1 VVEEAGIEELP
12 DHRAYVHVD
21 VANAFAP
28 QTREDLERF
37 ALEEGLAV
45 PRRNHP
51 VREHRA
57 TLPGVR
63 PAPLWGDW
71 GVPEAELELL
81 PVDMTGLRAVEL
93 GCGTGY
99 VSAWMVRRGAA
110 GTGIDASPQQL
121 ATARRLAQAHGVSL
135 GLVHGDAEATPFE
148 DGSFDFAISEYG
160 AATWCEPYA
169 WIPEAYRLLRPGG
182 RLVFLG
188 MHPVALLCSP
198 ADGSG
203 PLASSLQ
210 RPYFGLHRVDR
221 TRAEVDPGGPGF
233 NLPIATWFA
242 LFRQVGFVVEHFR
255 EPRPPADS
263 PAVSPHATVAWA
275 RSWPAE
281 QVWKLRRPG

>member
-1 VVEEAGIEELP
+1 MNGPARPEAHVEENERYWDGMAQGWVASGERRWELE
-12 DHRAYVHVD
+12 
-21 VANAFAP
+21 AP
-28 QTREDLERF
+28 I
-37 ALEEGLAV
+37 
-45 PRRNHP
+45 
-51 VREHRA
+51 
-57 TLPGVR
+57 
-63 PAPLWGDW
+63 WGNW

-99 VSAWMVRRGAA
+99 VSAWMARRGAA
-110 GTGIDASPQQL
+110 VTGIDASQQQL
-121 ATARRLAQAHGVSL
+121 ATARRLAQAHGVPL
-135 GLVHGDAEATPFE
+135 ELVHGNAEATPFE

-160 AATWCEPYA
+160 AATWCDPYA
-169 WIPEAYRLLRPGG
+169 WIPEAYRLLRPAG

-203 PLASSLQ
+203 PLATSLE
-210 RPYFGLHRVDR
+210 RPYFGLHRVDW
-221 TRAEVDPGGPGF
+221 TRAEVDPAGVEF

-242 LFRQVGFVVEHFR
+242 LFRQVGFVVEDFK

-263 PAVSPHATVAWA
+263 PAVSPHATVGWA

-281 QVWKLRRPG
+281 QVWKLRKPG